1 MITNNADKEEIFKIK
16 VSLRKVFKDFD
27 VKTQLKDVGSSFSGP
42 NNKTACRAILE
53 QIHNNLKALTEFY
66 NQELVDFEA

>member
-27 VKTQLKDVGSSFSGP
+27 VKTQLKNVGSSFSGL
-42 NNKTACRAILE
+42 NYETSCRAILE
-53 QIHNNLKALTEFY
+53 QIQNNLKALTEFY
-66 NQELVDFEA
+66 NQELVDFED